1 VKNRVVNFEGNI
13 ELLICEVA
21 DDLILLNDKSYDYRY
36 SQYVEMKTFDV
47 CGSAKKVFED

>member
-21 DDLILLNDKSYDYRY
+21 DDLTLLNGELYDYRY
-36 SQYVEMKTFDV
+36 SQYVEMNAFDV